1 MYIYIY
7 LYIYSIFIHTHK
19 YKHIYSRY
27 IYLERLKQGSSTGG
41 SVVCVQHIQHI
52 QHIQYIGGN
61 RDQVR
66 EAVA

>member
-1 MYIYIY
+1 
-7 LYIYSIFIHTHK
+7 
-19 YKHIYSRY
+19 
-27 IYLERLKQGSSTGG
+27 LKQGSSTGG